1 MAWTAWPDTAED
13 RDARPMAALVVVLGK
28 VIQLS
33 RAMSLRG

>member
-1 MAWTAWPDTAED
+1 MARTAWPDTAED
-13 RDARPMAALVVVLGK
+13 RDARPMAAPVVVLGK